1 MPFLNGVELFKKL
14 SFGKKIRLSIIA
26 LIVGIMVVAP
36 LVAAAGN
43 PNPGVVPVNSN
54 FHGKTYGDWSAD
66 WWKWV
71 LSIPADRNPLY
82 DDGTGKFTTKAQS
95 GDVWFLTGS
104 WNGTTELNCT
114 VPAGKA
120 IFLPIINNE
129 CSRVEGQGKTEK
141 ELRACTKAIIDN
153 VTVKEATID
162 KRPLKNLNDYRVASR
177 LFVFRLPI
185 DNVLGLPKGPSP
197 SVSDGYWIL
206 LTPLSE
212 GEHNIYIHGELLYE
226 GSTFKSEM
234 NYTISVKPKR
244 R

>member
-1 MPFLNGVELFKKL
+1 MLNKVEPFKKL

-26 LIVGIMVVAP
+26 LIVGIMVLAP
-36 LVAAAGN
+36 LVAAAEN
-43 PNPGVVPVNSN
+43 PNPGVVPVNSG
-54 FHGKTYGDWSAD
+54 FFGKTYKELSVE

-71 LSIPADRNPLY
+71 FSIPKSSNPLY
-82 DDGTGKFTTKAQS
+82 DDGTGEFTTEAQS
-95 GDVWFLTGS
+95 GNVWFLAGS
-104 WNGTTELNCT
+104 WNGTTKLNCT

-162 KRPLKNLNDYRVASR
+162 GRRLKNLNDYRVASR
-177 LFVFRLPI
+177 LFVFRLPV
-185 DNVLGLPKGPSP
+185 DNVLGLPAGPSP

-212 GEHNIYIHGELLYE
+212 GEHNIYIHGELLYD

-234 NYTISVKPKR
+234 NYKISVKPKR